1 MTEIVVAR
9 AVLLHLQPRPVDRIQ
24 KNHVRTEEGLFN
36 LRLRVKDKIK
46 QRRALRGKIVG
57 RRVMRR
63 VLSGSKNA
71 KQVIRRAVAG
81 NKFVF
86 DD

>member
-24 KNHVRTEEGLFN
+24 KNHVRTEESLFN

-46 QRRALRGKIVG
+46 QRRALRRKIVG

-71 KQVIRRAVAG
+71 KQMIRRAVAG